1 MIQSA
6 IARISLKED
15 LEIEQSKQVMQ
26 EIMEGSA
33 TPVQMAGYLT
43 ALAFKGENK
52 EEILGSALAVR
63 EKAIRVPHHQEKIV
77 DCCGTG
83 GDGAFTFN
91 VSTIVAFI
99 LAAAGLAVAKHG
111 NRSVS
116 SKCGSADLLQAA
128 GVKIELSPQQVAK
141 CVDEIGIGFIFA
153 PLFHPAMK
161 NVASIRKELG
171 IRTIFNLLGPL
182 VNPAGATHQIIG
194 VFDQE
199 LTEVMAEVCSQLG
212 IRKSW
217 VVHSLSK
224 IDELTTTDKNKISYQ
239 NKGRGVSYHLDPLD
253 LGFQRAD
260 KRELVGGDGEENLK
274 IAVQVLKGE
283 KGVPRDTVLLNAA
296 AALLVAEQVGD
307 LKEGVLLTE
316 ELIDS
321 GQALQKFEQLV
332 VFSNKC

>member
-6 IARISLKED
+6 IARLSRKES
-15 LEIEQSKQVMQ
+15 LEIEEARQVMQ

-33 TPVQMAGYLT
+33 TPAQTAAYLT
-43 ALAFKGENK
+43 ALALKGENK
-52 EEILGSALAVR
+52 DEILGSALAVR
-63 EKAIRVPHHQEKIV
+63 ERAIPVPHHQEKIV

-99 LAAAGLAVAKHG
+99 LAAAGLPVAKHG

-116 SKCGSADLLQAA
+116 SKCGSADLLQSA
-128 GVKIELSPQQVAK
+128 GVIIELSPQQVAR
-141 CVDEIGIGFIFA
+141 CIDEAGIGFVFA

-161 NVASIRKELG
+161 NVAPIRKELG

-182 VNPAGATHQIIG
+182 VNPACVTHQIIG
-194 VFDQE
+194 VFDQK

-217 VVHSLSK
+217 IVHSFSK
-224 IDELTTTDKNKISYQ
+224 IDELTTTDRNKISCQ
-239 NKGRGVSYHLDPLD
+239 NNGVGVSYHLDPLD

-260 KRELVGGDGEENLK
+260 KRALVGGDGKENLR
-274 IAVQVLKGE
+274 IARRVLKGE
-283 KGVPRDTVLLNAA
+283 KGVPRDTVVLNAA
-296 AALLVAEQVGD
+296 AALLVAESVGD
-307 LKEGVLLTE
+307 LKEGVLLAE

-332 VFSNKC
+332 EFSNRC

>member
-6 IARISLKED
+6 IAKLSRKES
-15 LEIEQSKQVMQ
+15 LEIEEARQVMQ

-33 TPVQMAGYLT
+33 TPARMAAYLT
-43 ALAFKGENK
+43 ALALKGESK
-52 EEILGSALAVR
+52 DEILGSALAVR
-63 EKAIRVPHHQEKIV
+63 QRAIGVPHHQKKIV

-91 VSTIVAFI
+91 VSTIVAFV
-99 LAAAGLAVAKHG
+99 LAASGLPVAKHG

-128 GVKIELSPQQVAK
+128 GIKLELSPQQVAR
-141 CVDEIGIGFIFA
+141 CIDEIGIGFIFA

-161 NVASIRKELG
+161 NVAPVRKELG

-182 VNPAGATHQIIG
+182 VNPASATHQIIG
-194 VFDQE
+194 VFDQQ

-217 VVHSLSK
+217 VVHSLSN
-224 IDELTTTDKNKISYQ
+224 IDELTTTEKNKISCQ
-239 NKGRGVSYHLDPLD
+239 NNGLGVSYHLDPLD

-260 KRELVGGDGEENLK
+260 KRELMGGNGENNLE
-274 IAVQVLKGE
+274 IARRILKGE
-283 KGVPRDTVLLNAA
+283 KGAPRDTVVLNAA
-296 AALLVAEQVGD
+296 AALVVAERAVD
-307 LKEGVLLTE
+307 LQEGILMAA

-321 GQALQKFEQLV
+321 GQALQKLEQLKE
-332 VFSNKC
+332 FSNKC